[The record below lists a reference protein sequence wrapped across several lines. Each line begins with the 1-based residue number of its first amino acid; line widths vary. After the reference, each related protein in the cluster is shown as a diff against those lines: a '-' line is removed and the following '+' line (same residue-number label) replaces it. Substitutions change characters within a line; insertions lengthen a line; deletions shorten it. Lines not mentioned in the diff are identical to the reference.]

1 MAPPEPLSPQNTAHS
16 LFDKFLSASS
26 CEETLGTF
34 QDLCQC
40 LDLKP
45 EPDGQLHFYQKLKSR
60 LNYWKAKAMWTKLD
74 KKAGHGIYNQATP
87 CAKTRCLVVGSGP
100 CGLRTAIELAFLGA
114 KVIVVEKRK
123 SFSRN
128 NVLHLWPFS
137 IHDLR
142 ALGAKKYHGRFCTG
156 TLDHVSIRQLQL
168 ILLKTALL
176 LGVEVFV
183 GITFK
188 DPVPPPAEVKS
199 PGKGWTAS
207 FQPTTSYL
215 ARFQFDVLISAGGS
229 KFVPDGFQRKELRG
243 KLAIGITANF
253 INRHTGAEVKVAE
266 ISGVARIYNQK
277 FFKNLLKET
286 GIDLEN
292 IVYYKDD
299 THYFVMTAKKQS
311 LLKMRVILQDL
322 PDTESLL
329 SPANVDTEALFKYA
343 QDAANFST
351 GYQLPQIE
359 FALNHHQ
366 RPDVDMFDFTCM
378 YRAENA
384 ALVRERCGARL
395 LIGLVGDCL
404 VEPFW
409 PLGTG
414 VARGFLAAYD
424 AAWMVKKWASGAP
437 PLEILAERESIY
449 QHLSQTTPDNTN
461 KNISQYSIDPASRY
475 PNINLKAIKPSQVR
489 HLYDTGYTEREHG
502 TAETKSRRTKFA
514 RNDSLSVYEELLKW
528 CKNQTAGYRD
538 VAVTDFAQSWRSG
551 LALCALIHRFRPHLI
566 DFASLDLG
574 AAVYNNQLAIDL
586 AEQELGILPIL
597 TSTEM
602 ACLSETERLSLV
614 TYLSQ
619 LYEAF
624 KDEPLLSPFAPE
636 HVADE
641 VKKRAT
647 LSGAKSAL
655 LFLNKL
661 QKTLSLKRICK
672 GADDLDLEAKRKKSG
687 SGESPM
693 ETPSPR
699 GSSVNWPLSLDQEDV
714 KSSGSPQGSTDSHTT
729 TDSERSSVGDV
740 RLTADPEMVTDG
752 EQSYHPPSTV
762 CPERLSSVEPR
773 YQTLKGQT
781 LTGSSDACYFCGQ
794 RVYILERVSAEGW
807 FFHRSC
813 FRCHNCDATLRLG
826 NYVFNEDDGYFYCMI
841 HAGESFETLQD
852 DISAQDEE
860 NRNLHYTAVDLDKRA
875 PGPSPPSLAP
885 QPSASTKPPPF
896 SSPLPDYVFQPYKVS
911 PGIQNVSFPSA
922 LPQLPEDSTPSAPF
936 EAKSS
941 EVDGGL
947 HNGSHPNSGPL
958 SSRSQNV
965 AEKCPTQRHSEL
977 MRLAKHSA
985 PEGCGL
991 QPEEQTAKSKISR
1004 RRICLSELEKEQ
1016 LSRLSLDLGN
1026 EPDVTGLESGILNQ
1040 GINTTDS
1047 CDSEEESTEE
1057 EDEEEESRKTIV
1069 TPVPEVISISRNE
1082 SSKVR
1087 TLQRR
1092 AKEEEMKRF
1101 CKAQSIQRR
1110 LEEIE
1115 EQFRDLEQRGTE
1127 MEQSLRKCCESDE
1140 QAELIYKWFLLVQDK
1155 NMLVS
1160 EESDLMIA
1168 AQELDLEEQQS
1179 LLVQQLQRYQYVD
1192 DQLKTAR
1199 DRAEEAQILKMMLE
1213 VVDKRNALITVLEEK
1228 RLHDTTQQ
1236 LRGMPLSA

>member
-1 MAPPEPLSPQNTAHS
+1 MAPPEAPSSQNTAHS
-16 LFDKFLSASS
+16 VFDKFLLANS

-34 QDLCQC
+34 QELCRC
-40 LDLKP
+40 LDLQP
-45 EPDGQLHFYQKLKSR
+45 EPDGQLRFYQKLKSQ

-74 KKAGHGIYNQATP
+74 KKASHIVYNQATP
-87 CAKTRCLVVGSGP
+87 CAKTKCLVVGAGP

-137 IHDLR
+137 IQDLR
-142 ALGAKKYHGRFCTG
+142 GLGAKKYHGRFCTG

-168 ILLKTALL
+168 ILLKTTLL

-207 FQPTTSYL
+207 FQPTNFYL
-215 ARFQFDVLISAGGS
+215 TQFQFDVLISAGGS
-229 KFVPDGFQRKELRG
+229 KFIPDGFRRKELRG

-253 INRHTGAEVKVAE
+253 INRHTAAEVKVAE

-277 FFKNLLKET
+277 FFKNLLRDT

-311 LLKMRVILQDL
+311 LLKMGVILQDL
-322 PDTESLL
+322 ADTDSLL
-329 SPANVDTEALFKYA
+329 SPANVDSEALFKYA
-343 QDAANFST
+343 RDAANFST

-366 RPDVDMFDFTCM
+366 QPDVDMFDFTCM

-384 ALVRERCGARL
+384 ALVRERRGARL

-437 PLEILAERESIY
+437 PLEVLAERESVY
-449 QHLSQTTPDNTN
+449 QLLSQTTPDNTN
-461 KNISQYSIDPASRY
+461 KNISQYNIDPASRY

-502 TAETKSRRTKFA
+502 NAETKARRTKFS
-514 RNDSLSVYEELLKW
+514 RNDSLSVYDELLKW
-528 CKNQTAGYRD
+528 CRNQTAGYRG
-538 VAVTDFAQSWRSG
+538 VAVTDFAQSWQSG

-566 DFASLDLG
+566 DFDFLDQN
-574 AAVYNNQLAIDL
+574 AAVFNNQLAIDV

-602 ACLSETERLSLV
+602 ACLSETDRLSLV

-636 HVADE
+636 HGADE

-661 QKTLSLKRICK
+661 QKTMSLKRNCK
-672 GADDLDLEAKRKKSG
+672 GAEDQDFETKRKKSG
-687 SGESPM
+687 SAESPM
-693 ETPSPR
+693 ETQSPR
-699 GSSVNWPLSLDQEDV
+699 GSSVNRPLTLDQEDAR
-714 KSSGSPQGSTDSHTT
+714 SSGNPQGSPGSNSTMDTKLSNCDT
-729 TDSERSSVGDV
+729 V
-740 RLTADPEMVTDG
+740 RLTIHPEMVPDG
-752 EQSYHPPSTV
+752 EQRRHSSSTK
-762 CPERLSSVEPR
+762 CPEMLPSVEPR

-813 FRCHNCDATLRLG
+813 FRCHDCDATLRLG
-826 NYVFNEDDGYFYCMI
+826 NYVFNEDNGYFYCMI
-841 HAGESFETLQD
+841 HAGESFEPIQSGISTQD
-852 DISAQDEE
+852 DEH
-860 NRNLHYTAVDLDKRA
+860 RNLHYSAADLDNRA
-875 PGPSPPSLAP
+875 PSLTQ
-885 QPSASTKPPPF
+885 QPSASTEPPPLT
-896 SSPLPDYVFQPYKVS
+896 SLLPDDVFQPSSVP
-911 PGIQNVSFPSA
+911 PGAPNVVFPTA
-922 LPQLPEDSTPSAPF
+922 RPQLPDSTVSVPF
-936 EAKSS
+936 EAKAW
-941 EVDGGL
+941 EVDGKAQ
-947 HNGSHPNSGPL
+947 NGSHPNSGPL
-958 SSRSQNV
+958 SNRSQNV
-965 AEKCPTQRHSEL
+965 AEKSPRRHSEL
-977 MRLAKHSA
+977 MRLAKSSGREA
-985 PEGCGL
+985 CGPE
-991 QPEEQTAKSKISR
+991 PEEQPAKSKILK
-1004 RRICLSELEKEQ
+1004 RRINLSTLEKEG

-1026 EPDVTGLESGILNQ
+1026 ESDLKGLQPGILNQ

-1057 EDEEEESRKTIV
+1057 EEEEGEEELRKTI
-1069 TPVPEVISISRNE
+1069 TPVPEVIPISRIE

-1115 EQFRDLEQRGTE
+1115 EQFRVLEQRGIE
-1127 MEQSLRKCCESDE
+1127 LEQSLRACCESDE
-1140 QAELIYKWFLLVQDK
+1140 QAELIYKWLLLVQDK
-1155 NMLVS
+1155 NVLVS

-1179 LLVQQLQRYQYVD
+1179 LLVQQLQHYQYMD
-1192 DQLKTAR
+1192 DKLKTAK

-1213 VVDKRNALITVLEEK
+1213 VVDKRNALITFLEEK
-1228 RLHDTTQQ
+1228 RLHDTTYQ
-1236 LRGMPLSA
+1236 LRKMH

>member
-1 MAPPEPLSPQNTAHS
+1 MAPPEAPSSQTTAHS
-16 LFDKFLSASS
+16 VFDKFLLARS
-26 CEETLGTF
+26 CEETLATF
-34 QDLCQC
+34 RELCRC
-40 LDLKP
+40 LDLQP
-45 EPDGQLHFYQKLKSR
+45 EPDGQLQFYQKLKSR
-60 LNYWKAKAMWTKLD
+60 LNYWKAKALWTKLD
-74 KKAGHGIYNQATP
+74 KKASHIVYNEATP
-87 CAKTRCLVVGSGP
+87 CAKTRCLVVGAGP

-137 IHDLR
+137 ILDLR
-142 ALGAKKYHGRFCTG
+142 GLGAKKYHGRFCTG

-168 ILLKTALL
+168 ILLKTTLL

-183 GITFK
+183 GISFK
-188 DPVPPPAEVKS
+188 DPVPPPAEVKT

-207 FQPTTSYL
+207 FQTTNSYL
-215 ARFQFDVLISAGGS
+215 AQFQFDVLISAGGS
-229 KFVPDGFQRKELRG
+229 KFIPDGFQRKELRG

-253 INRHTGAEVKVAE
+253 INKHTAAEVKVAE

-277 FFKNLLKET
+277 FFKNLLKDT

-311 LLKMRVILQDL
+311 LLKMGVILQDL
-322 PDTESLL
+322 PDTDSLL
-329 SPANVDTEALFKYA
+329 SPANVDSEALFKYA

-351 GYQLPQIE
+351 GYQLPQME

-384 ALVRERCGARL
+384 ALVRERRGARL

-437 PLEILAERESIY
+437 PLEVLAERESIY
-449 QHLSQTTPDNTN
+449 QHLSQTTPGNTN
-461 KNISQYSIDPASRY
+461 KKISQYNIDPASRY

-489 HLYDTGYTEREHG
+489 HLYDTGYTERQQSN
-502 TAETKSRRTKFA
+502 AEAKTRRTKFS
-514 RNDSLSVYEELLKW
+514 RNDSLSVYDELLKW
-528 CKNQTAGYRD
+528 CKNQTAGYRG

-551 LALCALIHRFRPHLI
+551 LALCALIHRFRPQHF
-566 DFASLDLG
+566 DFASLDQN
-574 AAVYNNQLAIDL
+574 AAVYNNQLAIDV

-602 ACLSETERLSLV
+602 ACLSETDRLSLV

-636 HVADE
+636 HVAGE

-647 LSGAKSAL
+647 FSGAKSAL

-661 QKTLSLKRICK
+661 QKTMSLKRNCK
-672 GADDLDLEAKRKKSG
+672 GSYDLDFETKRTKSG
-687 SGESPM
+687 SIESPL
-693 ETPSPR
+693 ETPSPQ
-699 GSSVNWPLSLDQEDV
+699 GDYVNWPLTPDQADSR
-714 KSSGSPQGSTDSHTT
+714 SSGNPQGSPGSSSSIN
-729 TDSERSSVGDV
+729 SERSNGDAVG
-740 RLTADPEMVTDG
+740 LTVHPEMVIDG
-752 EQSYHPPSTV
+752 EQSRHPSSTES
-762 CPERLSSVEPR
+762 PKSLPSVEPR
-773 YQTLKGQT
+773 YPTLRGQT

-813 FRCHNCDATLRLG
+813 FRCHDCDATLRLG
-826 NYVFNEDDGYFYCMI
+826 NYVYNEENGYFYCMI
-841 HAGESFETLQD
+841 HAGESFEMIQSGISKQD
-852 DISAQDEE
+852 DEHG
-860 NRNLHYTAVDLDKRA
+860 NLHYSAADLDNRD
-875 PGPSPPSLAP
+875 PSLTQ
-885 QPSASTKPPPF
+885 QPSAPTEPPPLT
-896 SSPLPDYVFQPYKVS
+896 SLVSDDVFQPSSVP
-911 PGIQNVSFPSA
+911 PGAQNLVF
-922 LPQLPEDSTPSAPF
+922 LPARPKLPEFTMNVPF
-936 EAKSS
+936 EAKAW
-941 EVDGGL
+941 EDDGEAQ
-947 HNGSHPNSGPL
+947 NGSRPNSGAL
-958 SSRSQNV
+958 SNRGQNV
-965 AEKCPTQRHSEL
+965 IEKSQPRRHSEL
-977 MRLAKHSA
+977 MRLAKSVA
-985 PEGCGL
+985 PEASGP
-991 QPEEQTAKSKISR
+991 QPDEQTVKSKILK
-1004 RRICLSELEKEQ
+1004 RRINLSTLEKEQ

-1026 EPDVTGLESGILNQ
+1026 EPDQKGFESGILNQ
-1040 GINTTDS
+1040 GTHSTDS
-1047 CDSEEESTEE
+1047 CDSEEESTE
-1057 EDEEEESRKTIV
+1057 DEEEEEKEELRKTIP
-1069 TPVPEVISISRNE
+1069 PVREVNPISRIE
-1082 SSKVR
+1082 SCKVR

-1092 AKEEEMKRF
+1092 AKEGEMKRF

-1115 EQFRDLEQRGTE
+1115 EQFRVLEQRGIE
-1127 MEQSLRKCCESDE
+1127 LEQSLRTCCESDE
-1140 QAELIYKWFLLVQDK
+1140 QAELIYKWLLLVQDK
-1155 NMLVS
+1155 NVLVS

-1179 LLVQQLQRYQYVD
+1179 LLVQQLQHYQYMD
-1192 DQLKTAR
+1192 GKLKTPK

-1213 VVDKRNALITVLEEK
+1213 VVDKRNALITFLEEK
-1228 RLHDTTQQ
+1228 RLYDTTQQ
-1236 LRGMPLSA
+1236 LRKMH